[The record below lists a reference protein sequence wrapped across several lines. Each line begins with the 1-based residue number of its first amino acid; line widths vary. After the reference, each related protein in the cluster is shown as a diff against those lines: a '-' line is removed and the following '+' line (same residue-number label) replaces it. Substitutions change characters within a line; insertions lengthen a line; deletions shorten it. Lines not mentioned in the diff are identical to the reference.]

1 MGIFHEIN
9 HPAIGYPHII
19 NHSWWIP
26 WILLWPHVA
35 TSLEWWEL
43 DCGNYSQMYPDLS
56 YPHSPHRI
64 WYHSWLHAVWS
75 SEFPPKKSQ
84 YIPLMF
90 PENIPI
96 IFPWFSHSSWE
107 LPWLG
112 LVLFG
117 RSIGSLC
124 ALHLGILGYGEA
136 PGNPPSNHPYGGGL
150 AIYDHPSRSH
160 MLYLHAGLVP
170 PNYTTVPKRIPL

>member
-75 SEFPPKKSQ
+75 SEFPPKKSSTFLDVPGK
-84 YIPLMF
+84 YSHHF
-90 PENIPI
+90 PMV
-96 IFPWFSHSSWE
+96 FPFVMGVAMTRTGAFWS
-107 LPWLG
+107 
-112 LVLFG
+112 
-117 RSIGSLC
+117 SIGSLC

-136 PGNPPSNHPYGGGL
+136 PGNPPSNHPYGGWPSHL
-150 AIYDHPSRSH
+150 RPSVKISYAILTCWPR
-160 MLYLHAGLVP
+160 A
-170 PNYTTVPKRIPL
+170 T